1 MTMGDRIAVMNNGVL
16 EQCGDPETIYERP
29 ANVFVAGFIGSPA
42 MSFLECST
50 APADGAVLLAR
61 GGLQVQVAGA
71 PPLPGEVTV
80 GVRPEVARAWVDG
93 AGLAGPLDGEVDY
106 VEALG
111 RETFVGV
118 TIEGTQLVVHHDG
131 RAALAPGDRLR
142 FGLVPAG
149 LRYFDTATGLALAAE
164 AQPSTTPSI

>member
-42 MSFLECST
+42 MSFL
-50 APADGAVLLAR
+50 
-61 GGLQVQVAGA
+61 
-71 PPLPGEVTV
+71 
-80 GVRPEVARAWVDG
+80 
-93 AGLAGPLDGEVDY
+93 DY

-118 TIEGTQLVVHHDG
+118 SVEGTQLVVHHDG
-131 RAALAPGDRLR
+131 RAALLPGDRLH

-149 LRYFDTATGLALAAE
+149 LRYFDRATGLALAAE
-164 AQPSTTPSI
+164 PQPSTTPSI

>member
-29 ANVFVAGFIGSPA
+29 ANVFVAG
-42 MSFLECST
+42 
-50 APADGAVLLAR
+50 
-61 GGLQVQVAGA
+61 
-71 PPLPGEVTV
+71 
-80 GVRPEVARAWVDG
+80 
-93 AGLAGPLDGEVDY
+93 LAGPLEGSVDY

-118 TIEGTQLVVHHDG
+118 SVEGTQLVVHHDG
-131 RAALAPGDRLR
+131 RAALLPGDRLQ

-149 LRYFDTATGLALAAE
+149 LRYFDRATGLALAAE
-164 AQPSTTPSI
+164 PQPSTTPSI